1 MTSRKTSTC
10 QNIQPFTFNA
20 SISNNMCRKLP
31 YFGSFF
37 TNEVYSMMLF
47 QIVLH
52 VRFKNRDYLLF
63 LYDSLYQCCMDLSQI
78 STSDWYW
85 RVLRGNTTV
94 MVLIVRNL
102 VFHDNALMYII
113 SCELFGRISLL
124 WHQRRHPSDKIYSH

>member
-1 MTSRKTSTC
+1 MAQCTNVYYILCIVGQNKSSMASRKTSKC
-10 QNIQPFTFNA
+10 QNIHPFTFNT
-20 SISNNMCRKLP
+20 SISTNMCWKLP

-37 TNEVYSMMLF
+37 SNEVYSMMLF

-102 VFHDNALMYII
+102 VFHGTM
-113 SCELFGRISLL
+113 
-124 WHQRRHPSDKIYSH
+124 Q

>member
-1 MTSRKTSTC
+1 
-10 QNIQPFTFNA
+10 
-20 SISNNMCRKLP
+20 MCRKLA

-63 LYDSLYQCCMDLSQI
+63 FCDSLYQCCMDLSQI

-102 VFHDNALMYII
+102 VFHGTM
-113 SCELFGRISLL
+113 
-124 WHQRRHPSDKIYSH
+124 Q

>member
-1 MTSRKTSTC
+1 MAQCTNIYYILCIVGQNKSSKASRKTSKW
-10 QNIQPFTFNA
+10 QNIHPLTFNT
-20 SISNNMCRKLP
+20 SISNNMCRKLA

-63 LYDSLYQCCMDLSQI
+63 LYDSLYQCCMDSSQI

-102 VFHDNALMYII
+102 VFDGTMH
-113 SCELFGRISLL
+113 
-124 WHQRRHPSDKIYSH
+124 